1 MRIIFLPKREKPSH
15 FYIYRYFLPLF
26 DRGLETAAVDD
37 GFRQRQPVQNDMY
50 VALIRGRM
58 NLIRHVVGVVPP
70 ALVGQNRIDG
80 QPVSVPHRR
89 TMPECEQLPRNE
101 MLLGRKSCIERYR
114 DAFFRRFRLAG

>member
-1 MRIIFLPKREKPSH
+1 MRIIFLPKREKTSH

-58 NLIRHVVGVVPP
+58 NLIRHVVG
-70 ALVGQNRIDG
+70 AG
-80 QPVSVPHRR
+80 
-89 TMPECEQLPRNE
+89 
-101 MLLGRKSCIERYR
+101 
-114 DAFFRRFRLAG
+114 LATIP